1 MNITNPFYAIIVAGG
16 TGKRMSSILPKQFME
31 LNGKPILMHTI
42 SAFAKNIHQPT
53 IIIVLAQE
61 EESTWKE
68 LIKKHQFE
76 TPHQIVY
83 GGQERFHSVKNALAQ
98 ILDASAIVA
107 IHDGVRPLVSQQTI
121 SNCFQSAL
129 INGNAIAAVPSKDS
143 VRRFA
148 SGASEA
154 LVRAEIYLV
163 QTPQVF
169 RINELKKAYLQDYKQ
184 EFTDDA
190 AVVERAGYPIH
201 IEKGDVF
208 NFKVTFKED
217 IIIAEALLNSTPSI
231 IPSASL

>member
-1 MNITNPFYAIIVAGG
+1 MNKINPFYAIIVAGG
-16 TGKRMSSILPKQFME
+16 TGKRMSSVLPKQFME

-42 SAFAKNIHQPT
+42 SAFSQNIHQPT
-53 IIIVLAQE
+53 IIVVLAQE

-98 ILDASAIVA
+98 ILDKNAVIA

-121 SNCFQSAL
+121 SNCFQSAK
-129 INGNAIAAVPSKDS
+129 IKGNAIAAIPSKDS

-148 SGASEA
+148 AASSEA
-154 LVRAEIYLV
+154 LIRSEIYLV
-163 QTPQVF
+163 QTPQAF
-169 RINELKKAYLQDYKQ
+169 CFNQLKQAYLQDYKQ

-190 AVVERAGYPIH
+190 SVVEKAGYPIH
-201 IEKGDVF
+201 IEKGDEF

-217 IIIAEALLNSTPSI
+217 IIIAEALLKLNQFN
-231 IPSASL
+231 